1 MDGLTL
7 KNYFISKGFLM
18 VEVNESAIIDGN
30 RLIFILRLLKENS
43 SSFLMLSLRVINLSK
58 EKFKKY

>member
-1 MDGLTL
+1 
-7 KNYFISKGFLM
+7 M

-43 SSFLMLSLRVINLSK
+43 SSFLMLSLKVMSIYQK
-58 EKFKKY
+58 KKFKKY